1 MRFEHL
7 IEVNDFLNPLMER
20 LTREQLWNGLV
31 KSAQDPALFLPGL
44 DRCTL
49 LAQTDDCVE
58 RELAFGRA
66 VIRDCVQLYPQE
78 RLEFHSERSPHT
90 PEAMRTVTIE
100 EPEPGELFVRFAYER
115 KAQGHPPLSAEDTQF
130 LTQAWLKA
138 DIDLI
143 VKVRALARS
152 ATG

>member
-20 LTREQLWNGLV
+20 LTREQLWAGLV
-31 KSAQDPALFLPGL
+31 RSAEDPALFLPGL

-49 LAQTDDCVE
+49 LARTADCVE

-66 VIRDCVQLYPQE
+66 VIRDRVQFHAGE
-78 RLEFHSERSPHT
+78 RLEFHSERSALT
-90 PEAMRTVTIE
+90 PEATRTVTIE
-100 EPEPGELFVRFAYER
+100 EPQPGELFVRFAYER
-115 KAQGHPPLSAEDTQF
+115 KAQGHPPLSADDARF

-138 DIDLI
+138 DLDLI
-143 VKVRALARS
+143 VKVRELAR
-152 ATG
+152 AT